1 MQSCTLVLEYSRT
14 PEGQDSGSVWLLA
27 GDGSGDLAR
36 PEPFDELPGWSR
48 VAGPLPYQTVHD
60 IHAALKKFL
69 VQSGVAVIDE
79 GVAE

>member
-1 MQSCTLVLEYSRT
+1 MQSCTLVLEFNCT
-14 PEGQDSGSVWLLA
+14 PKGQDSGSVWLFA
-27 GDGSGDLAR
+27 GDGSADLAR
-36 PEPFDELPGWSR
+36 PAPFDQLPGWSR

-69 VQSGVAVIDE
+69 VQSGVTVIDE